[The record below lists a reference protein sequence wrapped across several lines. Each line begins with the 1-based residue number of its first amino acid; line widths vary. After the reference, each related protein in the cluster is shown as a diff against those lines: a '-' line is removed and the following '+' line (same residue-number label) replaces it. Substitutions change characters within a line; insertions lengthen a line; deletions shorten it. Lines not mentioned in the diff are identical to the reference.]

1 MVKLTNMENE
11 KMNTNK
17 TYSQEEINKAVDEY
31 KTKKEA
37 DFSSKFN
44 SCADTIGELKKELDY
59 TNYLR
64 EKLENKF
71 KENQAVMEKNSKY
84 VRASLSTLKA
94 NKKKLSSVEVYSK
107 LEEQNEKINLKIT
120 KLQFVAD
127 QIESTL
133 TSLVNVWQKLYI
145 YQEAHEEAFDE
156 LS

>member
-84 VRASLSTLKA
+84 VG
-94 NKKKLSSVEVYSK
+94 VYSK

-156 LS
+156 LI

>member
-71 KENQAVMEKNSKY
+71 KENQAMMEKNSKY
-84 VRASLSTLKA
+84 VG
-94 NKKKLSSVEVYSK
+94 VYSK

>member
-11 KMNTNK
+11 KMNQIKDKVYFMNRNK
-17 TYSQEEINKAVDEY
+17 VT
-31 KTKKEA
+31 
-37 DFSSKFN
+37 SKFN
-44 SCADTIGELKKELDY
+44 TCADTIYLLTEEYDY
-59 TNYLR
+59 TNELI
-64 EKLENKF
+64 EQLVNQV

-120 KLQFVAD
+120 KLQFISAQLKSSID
-127 QIESTL
+127 
-133 TSLVNVWQKLYI
+133 SLDNVWKKLYMF
-145 YQEAHEEAFDE
+145 EEAYEESVDE

>member
-71 KENQAVMEKNSKY
+71 KENQAMMEKNSKY
-84 VRASLSTLKA
+84 VG
-94 NKKKLSSVEVYSK
+94 VYSK

-156 LS
+156 LI

>member
-1 MVKLTNMENE
+1 
-11 KMNTNK
+11 MNTNK

-71 KENQAVMEKNSKY
+71 KENQAMMEKNSKY
-84 VRASLSTLKA
+84 VG
-94 NKKKLSSVEVYSK
+94 VYSK

-156 LS
+156 LI

>member
-84 VRASLSTLKA
+84 VG
-94 NKKKLSSVEVYSK
+94 VYSK